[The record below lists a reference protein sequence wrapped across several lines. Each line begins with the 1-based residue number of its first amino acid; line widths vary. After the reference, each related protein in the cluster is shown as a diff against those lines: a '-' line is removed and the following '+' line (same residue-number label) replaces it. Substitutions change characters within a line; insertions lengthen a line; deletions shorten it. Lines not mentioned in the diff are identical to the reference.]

1 MPDDYRDAYGFAAIV
16 ICTYAGRHQEGGLNM
31 NMDRWLSALPQF
43 LVLLP
48 SAASCYYTMKNQMKY
63 SLRRTAALCAAVLL
77 PYAFLCSCL
86 CSLLRITVNAIL
98 LPSLIL
104 FFFLYRFTVTAS
116 LPKCLSVY
124 VGVCAVQT
132 FPTQF
137 AYAFDA
143 FLHPASGAAD
153 FSMEAALFQL
163 VLSCLVAAAFARP
176 ACGRFFR
183 IIDCLDLPKIWYAA
197 TMLSSVFLIFNVA
210 AVPQSYSTLH
220 TGRMFSLFLL
230 LEGCMFA
237 ILIAIYV
244 LFYLG
249 TTVILEHTEL
259 KEHTHLL
266 EMQSRQYRALQEHM
280 RQTAQLRHDFR
291 HSVRLLSSLAEE
303 GDIDSIRTHLE
314 RYEAR
319 LGKNTPVN
327 YCANAALNALF
338 GYYYEMSV
346 SAGIDTDW
354 HIDLPEPLPATEL
367 DMVSLFGNLME
378 NAIDGCRTVQS
389 GRRYFCL
396 TTQIR
401 HDNRLY
407 IVSTNNFDGSV
418 WKGKDGYRSTKH
430 SGNGIGLTA
439 IAAAAEKY
447 SGSAQASNS
456 GTEFFVDVVL
466 KI

>member
-1 MPDDYRDAYGFAAIV
+1 MD
-16 ICTYAGRHQEGGLNM
+16 
-31 NMDRWLSALPQF
+31 MDRWLSALPKF

-48 SAASCYYTMKNQMKY
+48 SAASCYYTMKNQTKHT
-63 SLRRTAALCAAVLL
+63 LRKIAALCAAVLL
-77 PYAFLCSCL
+77 PYAFLCSAL
-86 CSLLRITVNAIL
+86 SSLLRIDVNIIL

-104 FFFLYRFTVTAS
+104 FFFPYRCTVTAS
-116 LPKCLSVY
+116 LPKCLAVY

-132 FPTQF
+132 FPAQF

-153 FSMEAALFQL
+153 LSMEAAFFHLG
-163 VLSCLVAAAFARP
+163 LSCLVAAAFAWP
-176 ACGRFFR
+176 ACGFFFR
-183 IIDCLDLPKIWYAA
+183 TIDCLDIPKIWYS
-197 TMLSSVFLIFNVA
+197 TILLSSVFLIFNIA
-210 AVPQSYSTLH
+210 AVPLSYRTLH
-220 TGRMFSLFLL
+220 TGRMFFLFLL
-230 LEGCMFA
+230 LEGCLLA
-237 ILIAIYV
+237 VLTAIYV

-249 TTVILEHTEL
+249 TTVILEHAEL

-291 HSVRLLSSLAEE
+291 HSVRLLSSLAEK
-303 GDIDSIRTHLE
+303 GDIGGIQTHLAGF
-314 RYEAR
+314 EAI
-319 LGKNTPVN
+319 LAESAPIN

-338 GYYYEMSV
+338 GHYHEMAV

-354 HIDLPEPLPATEL
+354 HIELPEPLPAAEL

-396 TTQIR
+396 TTEIR
-401 HDNRLY
+401 HGSRLY
-407 IVSTNNFDGSV
+407 IVSTNNFDGRV
-418 WKGKDGYRSTKH
+418 RKGKDGYRSTKH
-430 SGNGIGLTA
+430 SGNGIGLAA

-447 SGSAQASNS
+447 GGSAQASDS
-456 GTEFFVDVVL
+456 GAEFFIDVVL

>member
-1 MPDDYRDAYGFAAIV
+1 
-16 ICTYAGRHQEGGLNM
+16 
-31 NMDRWLSALPQF
+31 MDMERMFSALPQF

-48 SAASCYYTMKNQMKY
+48 SAASCYYTMKHQTKY
-63 SLRRTAALCAAVLL
+63 TLRRTAALCTAVLL
-77 PYAFLCSCL
+77 PYAFLCSAL
-86 CSLLRITVNAIL
+86 SALLRIDANIIL

-104 FFFLYRFTVTAS
+104 LFFPYRFTVTAS
-116 LPKCLSVY
+116 LPKCLAIY
-124 VGVCAVQT
+124 IGVCAVQT
-132 FPTQF
+132 FPAQF

-143 FLHPASGAAD
+143 FLHPASGAEN
-153 FSMEAALFQL
+153 FSVEAAFFQL
-163 VLSCLVAAAFARP
+163 GLSCLVAAAFAWP
-176 ACGRFFR
+176 ACGLFSR
-183 IIDCLDLPKIWYAA
+183 IVDCLDIPKIWYA
-197 TMLSSVFLIFNVA
+197 TILLSSIFLIFNIV
-210 AVPQSYSTLH
+210 AVPQSYRTIH

-230 LEGCMFA
+230 LEGCMLA
-237 ILIAIYV
+237 ILTAIYV

-249 TTVILEHTEL
+249 TTVMLEHAEL

-291 HSVRLLSSLAEE
+291 HSVRLLTSLTEE
-303 GDIDSIRTHLE
+303 GDIDSIRAHLAG
-314 RYEAR
+314 YEAR
-319 LGKNTPVN
+319 LAENTPVN

-338 GYYYEMSV
+338 GYYYELAV

-354 HIDLPEPLPATEL
+354 HIELPEPLPATEL

-378 NAIDGCRTVQS
+378 NAIDGCRTVRS

-401 HDNRLY
+401 HGNRLY
-407 IVSTNNFDGSV
+407 IVSTNSFDGRV
-418 WKGKDGYRSTKH
+418 RKGKDGYRSTKH
-430 SGNGIGLTA
+430 SGNGIGLAA

-447 SGSAQASNS
+447 GGSAQASNS
-456 GTEFFVDVVL
+456 DMEFFVDVVL